1 MKKFYLLALIMTLVG
16 SILHAQAP
24 QGFNYQAVVRNS
36 SGHIVSNQEVNV
48 RLNILQGSE
57 TGTSVYSY
65 TGHVMS
71 NQNGV
76 ITIVVGEN
84 STQYAAIDWANGP
97 YFLQSEIDIN
107 NGTDFD
113 LSTTQQILSVPYAQ
127 HAAVADRVSSAFIAN
142 ETDPLFTGWG
152 YLYDSLINAPTR
164 LSQFINDVNFL
175 TANDIQLTLSGDTL
189 FISGGSYVV
198 LPHNMGNTTIYWDSI
213 INHPDSLSQFINNLK
228 LSDFYNDLNLSD
240 FNNDLNL
247 SDFNN
252 DLNLSDFNNDLNMH
266 VSGDT
271 IFFGDSFVTINGAT
285 TINWDSII
293 GHPDSLSQFI
303 NNLKLSD
310 FFNDLNLS
318 DFNNDLN
325 VHVSGDT
332 IFFGDSFVT
341 INGAT
346 TIDWDSVVGRPTNLS
361 QFFNDLNLSDF
372 NNDLNIHVNGDTIF
386 FGDSFVTINGATT
399 IDWDSVINHPTNLS
413 EFNND
418 LNLSDFNNDL
428 NLSDFN
434 NDMNF
439 HQSGDTIFFGDIYVT
454 VDDSIANARIDLLN
468 LRIDSLLN
476 VIDSL
481 SDRLAESMTINDSLN
496 STVDSLVHPTT
507 PGLLPGKFSIGPN
520 RIIQFSKGN
529 LQYKPKNKI
538 FRFAN
543 NQYDIGSHDQI
554 SMGSTC
560 PDWIDLF
567 PFGTSGWEGGRQSY
581 MPYETNTND
590 YFYIFTDGT
599 GDLTG
604 DNANGDWG
612 IYNPIINGGNQMAT
626 WRTLTSTEW
635 NYILNLRSNASNLK
649 TFATVYGMKG
659 LILLPDSWTG
669 SSMTITLTSYETNNY
684 SESDW
689 LLLEAAGAVFL
700 PVAGRRDVVTVN
712 GTSSWGYY
720 WSSSRVPGQYQAS
733 AVHISTES
741 DIAPVSTDC
750 HYGCS
755 VRLVR
760 DY

>member
-213 INHPDSLSQFINNLK
+213 IN
-228 LSDFYNDLNLSD
+228 
-240 FNNDLNL
+240 
-247 SDFNN
+247 
-252 DLNLSDFNNDLNMH
+252 
-266 VSGDT
+266 
-271 IFFGDSFVTINGAT
+271 
-285 TINWDSII
+285 
-293 GHPDSLSQFI
+293 HPDSLSQFI